1 MMTNREEFQL
11 IKLIQ
16 KLEIFCDLSNEEA
29 LEVLRMCQQK
39 TFAAGEVVWRPEDPG
54 DSMLVLLSGKL
65 HVTDPEG
72 QLIGEVCPGGSFG
85 EMACLSG
92 SSRFVGFQA
101 VEPSTALSLLR
112 SSLRGLIGSQPLLY
126 VRILEMTIKV
136 LALRIRRT
144 RTGVSSEEG
153 DEGEQGALSPW

>member
-1 MMTNREEFQL
+1 VVKNRNEFQL
-11 IKLIQ
+11 IKLIR
-16 KLEIFCDLSNEEA
+16 KLEIFQDLSKEEA
-29 LEVLRMCQQK
+29 LRVLRMCQQK
-39 TFAAGEVVWRPEDPG
+39 SFAAGEVVWRPEAPG

-65 HVTDPEG
+65 HVTDPQG
-72 QLIGEVCPGGSFG
+72 RLIGEVCPGGSFG

-92 SSRFVGFQA
+92 SPRFVGFQA

-126 VRILEMTIKV
+126 VRILKMTIKV

-144 RTGVSSEEG
+144 RSGASSEIE
-153 DEGEQGALSPW
+153 DEGEQEALSPW